1 MTQGPPC
8 PNCGSLLRWYADQ
21 QQWGCDQCRVMYPPQ
36 VMVQP
41 QAYAS
46 GSLNRGHRAKRTAHG
61 RALKWNKPV
70 IYGLAGLLL
79 VGAGVIVTLFMLHRG
94 KSAAG
99 GYSGRDTAVH
109 QTFAALSAGDIDG
122 LMAHAGIGLAKSIVT
137 CDEGKAPTAEQE
149 QKDVDDMR
157 RELARAVDRAKGTT
171 FEVGELSEP
180 DKPISKAKGESLMRG
195 CTLDTDFVVHVVHI
209 KLDVTRNG
217 KASQANVKLDAK
229 LDVAEVDGRFYV
241 MKSPHIAGCDAAAA
255 WTTLVIGRETD
266 VTLANKLAA
275 PMLAACSDDKW
286 PAPVIE
292 CASNAV
298 GIKDEHACLKD
309 LDATQRAHLTT
320 AISGVLDQSPA
331 AATLRAMVP
340 IDADVPPKASDVTTE
355 PPVATGIA
363 DFWLAP
369 RSDGSFVI
377 TSPVVTAVFPTK
389 PELKVAPSSRPNADG
404 KPFDIYTI
412 SAPPYELQLI
422 AMGRNMR
429 DEGGFKNLEAEL
441 GKLGKVTKVDRV
453 EQGKSITRFTV
464 SDKFALD
471 GHLDLVH
478 GLIINASVN
487 GPQTPAA
494 DAFFKSIQVKTPA
507 DPVDDPDVLTGV
519 RQRKGQKTKLIVHD
533 PDDHFT
539 LEIPFNAK
547 IERKVDTDTHA
558 VVVTIKK
565 KNAVVTIDEIAAWDA
580 LAIGPTKLAELQAKA
595 KPKAHLVWNA
605 FQHRMFRVICG
616 AEAPCDPIVK
626 SLHFSDPEPP
636 K

>member
-1 MTQGPPC
+1 
-8 PNCGSLLRWYADQ
+8 
-21 QQWGCDQCRVMYPPQ
+21 MYPPQ

-70 IYGLAGLLL
+70 IYGLAGVLL
-79 VGAGVIVTLFMLHRG
+79 VAVGVVVTLFMIHRG
-94 KSAAG
+94 KSHAG
-99 GYSGRDTAVH
+99 GYSDRDTAVRE
-109 QTFAALSAGDIDG
+109 TFRALAAGDIDG
-122 LMAHAGIGLAKSIVT
+122 LMAHAGTGLAKTIVT
-137 CDEGKAPTAEQE
+137 CDDGKAPTAEQE
-149 QKDVDDMR
+149 AKDVDDMR
-157 RELARAVDRAKGTT
+157 RELSRAIDRAKGTT
-171 FEVGELSEP
+171 YDVGELSEP
-180 DKPISKAKGESLMRG
+180 TKPITKAKGASLMRG
-195 CTLDTDFVVHVVHI
+195 CTLDTDFVVHDVQI
-209 KLDVTRNG
+209 KLKATRNG
-217 KASQANVKLDAK
+217 KPSDTDAK
-229 LDVAEVDGRFYV
+229 LNVAEVDGRFYV
-241 MKSPHIAGCDAAAA
+241 MKTPHVAGCDGAAA

-266 VTLANKLAA
+266 VTLANKIAA

-309 LDATQRAHLTT
+309 LDVTQRAHLTA
-320 AISGVLDQSPA
+320 AINGVLDQSPA
-331 AATLRAMVP
+331 SATLRAMVP

-441 GKLGKVTKVDRV
+441 GKLGKVTKLDRV
-453 EQGKSITRFTV
+453 EDGKSITRFTV
-464 SDKFALD
+464 ADKFALD
-471 GHLDLVH
+471 GRLDLVH
-478 GLIINASVN
+478 GLIINSSVS
-487 GPQTPAA
+487 GAQTPAA
-494 DAFFKSIQVKTPA
+494 DAFLKSIKIKTPP
-507 DPVDDPDVLTGV
+507 DPVDDPDAMSGV
-519 RQRKGQKTKLIVHD
+519 RERKGLKTKLIVHD

-547 IERKVDTDTHA
+547 IERKVDTDAHA
-558 VVVTIKK
+558 VVVAIKK
-565 KNAVVTIDEIAAWDA
+565 KNTVVTIEEIAAWDA

-595 KPKAHLVWNA
+595 KPKAQLIWNA
-605 FQHRMFRVICG
+605 FQHRMFRVVCG